1 MNVPD
6 SLQAQTLEA
15 RERGVRPRAFALTR
29 ISPVDDTTRPPRKE
43 DLVRLCEKLNRLGA
57 KYIVIG
63 GLAMNNLGLVRTT
76 EDVDLLIDPSPENQH
91 RVREALM
98 ILPEKAIRELGAD
111 EDLQQ
116 WIVTRV
122 NDEITVDLMTEACG
136 VRYEEAKAEV
146 QIREVQCVPI
156 PMANRR
162 LMIKLKQSRRPKD
175 QIDLQFL
182 LQLDDQA

>member
-1 MNVPD
+1 
-6 SLQAQTLEA
+6 
-15 RERGVRPRAFALTR
+15 
-29 ISPVDDTTRPPRKE
+29 
-43 DLVRLCEKLNRLGA
+43 
-57 KYIVIG
+57 
-63 GLAMNNLGLVRTT
+63 
-76 EDVDLLIDPSPENQH
+76 
-91 RVREALM
+91 M

-175 QIDLQFL
+175 QIDLQYL
-182 LQLDDQA
+182 LQFDDQNDLG